1 MHVDEH
7 LRVLLHDAGKVG
19 KRAAGALEH
28 GQQLQSRHQA
38 VTGGV
43 VLQEDDVA
51 GLLAA
56 DDGAVREHALQN
68 VAIAH
73 GGLNHLEALLLHGD
87 GEAQVAHDGRDDL
100 GVGELATG
108 GQVGAADG
116 QDVVTVDLVAL
127 AVHEQHAV
135 GVAVVGQTDVGMGAQ
150 HELAQGLEVSGA
162 ALDVDVGAAV
172 IGVDSVHRG
181 AQALQRG
188 GRGLA
193 RSTVTAVDGNDQ
205 TIEPQAIKRIDGMID
220 ICLASVLHLD
230 DVAHAGTGRQRV
242 GSHGFLGHDP
252 GADLFLDRIGKLHTL
267 AAKEFD
273 AVELRRIM
281 RSRDDDA
288 AVELVLNGEQRHGR
302 RGDDAAAVRT
312 AALGHN
318 AGGQS
323 ALEHGARKTRVA
335 ADADIR
341 TKELG
346 RRAAQAKRKVARE
359 VGIGDATDAIGTED
373 VLGHRIAP
381 SLAGDMQPPTLVEK
395 EKRDPPRN
403 RQAPLVHCISK
414 GDKTLA
420 LGELGSAAGLLE
432 AVLLALDHA
441 SIARKETGL
450 LEVSTVVASVQKSAG
465 DAQAQSAGLTGDAA
479 AIAQSDNVELT
490 GGVGHLEGSK
500 GVLNELMTAE
510 ILLGVTL
517 VDGHL
522 AGAGDETDA
531 GDGVLTTAGTLVDNG
546 VLSHL

>member
-1 MHVDEH
+1 MD
-7 LRVLLHDAGKVG
+7 
-19 KRAAGALEH
+19 
-28 GQQLQSRHQA
+28 
-38 VTGGV
+38 
-43 VLQEDDVA
+43 
-51 GLLAA
+51 
-56 DDGAVREHALQN
+56 
-68 VAIAH
+68 
-73 GGLNHLEALLLHGD
+73 
-87 GEAQVAHDGRDDL
+87 
-100 GVGELATG
+100 
-108 GQVGAADG
+108 
-116 QDVVTVDLVAL
+116 
-127 AVHEQHAV
+127 
-135 GVAVVGQTDVGMGAQ
+135 
-150 HELAQGLEVSGA
+150 
-162 ALDVDVGAAV
+162 
-172 IGVDSVHRG
+172 RG

-193 RSTVTAVDGNDQ
+193 GSTVTAVDGNN
-205 TIEPQAIKRIDGMID
+205 QAVELKAVERADGMID
-220 ICLASVLHLD
+220 ICLAGVLHLD
-230 DVAHAGTGRQRV
+230 DVTHTGAGRQRV
-242 GSHGFLGHDP
+242 GSHGLLGHDP
-252 GADLFLDRIGKLHTL
+252 GADLFLDSIGKLHAL
-267 AAKEFD
+267 AAKELD

-281 RSRDDDA
+281 RSRNDDA
-288 AVELVLNGEQRHGR
+288 AIELVLDGEQRHGR
-302 RGDDAAAVRT
+302 RRDNAAAVRA

-323 ALEHGARKTRVA
+323 TLEHGARKARVT
-335 ADADIR
+335 ADADVR
-341 TKELG
+341 TKKLG
-346 RRAAQAKRKVARE
+346 RRAAQAKREVARKIG
-359 VGIGDATDAIGTED
+359 VGDATDAIGAED

-381 SLAGDMQPPTLVEK
+381 SLVGDMQPPTLVEK

-450 LEVSTVVASVQKSAG
+450 LEVSTVVASVQKSAS

>member
-7 LRVLLHDAGKVG
+7 LRVLLHDASKVG
-19 KRAAGALEH
+19 KGAAGALEH
-28 GQQLQSRHQA
+28 GQQLQSRHQTVA
-38 VTGGV
+38 GGV

-51 GLLAA
+51 GLLAT
-56 DDGAVREHALQN
+56 DNGTVLEHALQN
-68 VAIAH
+68 VAVAH
-73 GGLNHLEALLLHGD
+73 GGLDHLKALLLHCD
-87 GEAQVAHDGRDDL
+87 GETQVTHDGRDDL
-100 GVGELATG
+100 GVGELAASSK
-108 GQVGAADG
+108 VGAADS
-116 QDVVTVDLVAL
+116 QDVVAIDLVAL
-127 AVHEQHAV
+127 TVHEQHAI
-135 GVAVVGQTDVGMGAQ
+135 GVAVVGQADIGVGAQ
-150 HELAQGLEVSGA
+150 HELAQGLKVRGA
-162 ALDVDVGAAV
+162 ALDVNVGAAE
-172 IGVDSVHRG
+172 IGVDGMHRG

-188 GRGLA
+188 RRGLA
-193 RSTVTAVDGNDQ
+193 GSTVTAVNGNDQ
-205 TIEPQAIKRIDGMID
+205 AVELKAVEGADSVVD
-220 ICLASVLHLD
+220 VCLASVLHLD
-230 DVAHAGTGRQRV
+230 DVAHTGAGRQRV

-252 GADLFLDRIGKLHTL
+252 GADLFLDSIGKLHTL
-267 AAKEFD
+267 AAKELD
-273 AVELRRIM
+273 AVELRRIV
-281 RSRDDDA
+281 RSGDDNA
-288 AVELVLNGEQRHGR
+288 AIELVLNSEQRHGG
-302 RGDDAAAVRT
+302 RGDNAAAMRT

-323 ALEHGARKTRVA
+323 ALEHGARKARVA

-341 TKELG
+341 TKKLG
-346 RRAAQAKRKVARE
+346 RRTAQAKREVARE

-450 LEVSTVVASVQKSAG
+450 LEVSTVVASVQKSAS

-490 GGVGHLEGSK
+490 GGIGHLEGSK

>member
-1 MHVDEH
+1 M
-7 LRVLLHDAGKVG
+7 
-19 KRAAGALEH
+19 
-28 GQQLQSRHQA
+28 
-38 VTGGV
+38 
-43 VLQEDDVA
+43 
-51 GLLAA
+51 
-56 DDGAVREHALQN
+56 
-68 VAIAH
+68 
-73 GGLNHLEALLLHGD
+73 
-87 GEAQVAHDGRDDL
+87 
-100 GVGELATG
+100 
-108 GQVGAADG
+108 
-116 QDVVTVDLVAL
+116 
-127 AVHEQHAV
+127 
-135 GVAVVGQTDVGMGAQ
+135 GQTDVSMGAQ
-150 HELAQGLEVSGA
+150 HELAQGLKVRGATLNVNVS
-162 ALDVDVGAAV
+162 AAV
-172 IGVDSVHRG
+172 IGVDGMDRG

-193 RSTVTAVDGNDQ
+193 GSTVTAVDGNN
-205 TIEPQAIKRIDGMID
+205 QAVELKAVERADGMID
-220 ICLASVLHLD
+220 ICLAGVLHLD
-230 DVAHAGTGRQRV
+230 DVTHTGAGRQRV
-242 GSHGFLGHDP
+242 GSHGLLGHDP
-252 GADLFLDRIGKLHTL
+252 GADLFLNRVGKLHAL
-267 AAKEFD
+267 AAKELD

-281 RSRDDDA
+281 RSRNDDA
-288 AVELVLNGEQRHGR
+288 AIELVLDGEQRHGR
-302 RGDDAAAVRT
+302 RRDNAAAVRA

-323 ALEHGARKTRVA
+323 TLEHGARKARVT
-335 ADADIR
+335 ADADVR
-341 TKELG
+341 TKKLG
-346 RRAAQAKRKVARE
+346 RRAAQAKREVARKIG
-359 VGIGDATDAIGTED
+359 VGDATDAIGAED

-381 SLAGDMQPPTLVEK
+381 SLVGDMQPPTLVEK

-450 LEVSTVVASVQKSAG
+450 LEVSTVVASVQKSAS

>member
-1 MHVDEH
+1 MHVDKH

-19 KRAAGALEH
+19 EGTAGALEH
-28 GQQLQSRHQA
+28 GQKLQSRNQA

-51 GLLAA
+51 GLFAA
-56 DDGAVREHALQN
+56 DDGAVREHTLKN

-73 GGLNHLEALLLHGD
+73 GGLNHFEALLLHSD
-87 GEAQVAHDGRDDL
+87 GEAKVAHDGRDDL
-100 GVGELATG
+100 GVGEFAAG
-108 GQVGAADG
+108 GEVRTADS
-116 QDVVTVDLVAL
+116 QDVVTVDLVVL
-127 AVHEQHAV
+127 AVHEQHAI
-135 GVAVVGQTDVGMGAQ
+135 GVAVVGQADIGVGAQ
-150 HELAQGLEVSGA
+150 HELAQGLKVSGA
-162 ALDVDVGAAV
+162 ALNVNVSATV
-172 IGVDSVHRG
+172 IGVDGMDRG
-181 AQALQRG
+181 TQALQRG

-193 RSTVTAVDGNDQ
+193 RGAMAAVDGNDQ
-205 TIEPQAIKRIDGMID
+205 AIEPQTIKRIDGMVD
-220 ICLASVLHLD
+220 VCLAGVLHLD
-230 DVAHAGTGRQRV
+230 DVTHAGTGRKRV
-242 GSHGFLGHDP
+242 GSHGLLGHDP
-252 GADLFLDRIGKLHTL
+252 GADLFLDSIGKLHAL
-267 AAKEFD
+267 AAKELD
-273 AVELRRIM
+273 AVELRRIV
-281 RSRDDDA
+281 RSGDDDA
-288 AVELVLNGEQRHGR
+288 AVELVLDGEQRHGR
-302 RGDDAAAVRT
+302 RRNNAAAVRA

-335 ADADIR
+335 ADADVR

-346 RRAAQAKRKVARE
+346 RRAAQAKREVARE
-359 VGIGDATDAIGTED
+359 VGIGDATDAVGTED

-381 SLAGDMQPPTLVEK
+381 SLAGDIQPPTLVEK

-450 LEVSTVVASVQKSAG
+450 LEVSTVVASVQKSAS
-465 DAQAQSAGLTGDAA
+465 DAQTQSAGLTGDAA

>member
-1 MHVDEH
+1 
-7 LRVLLHDAGKVG
+7 
-19 KRAAGALEH
+19 
-28 GQQLQSRHQA
+28 
-38 VTGGV
+38 
-43 VLQEDDVA
+43 
-51 GLLAA
+51 
-56 DDGAVREHALQN
+56 
-68 VAIAH
+68 
-73 GGLNHLEALLLHGD
+73 
-87 GEAQVAHDGRDDL
+87 
-100 GVGELATG
+100 
-108 GQVGAADG
+108 
-116 QDVVTVDLVAL
+116 
-127 AVHEQHAV
+127 
-135 GVAVVGQTDVGMGAQ
+135 
-150 HELAQGLEVSGA
+150 
-162 ALDVDVGAAV
+162 
-172 IGVDSVHRG
+172 
-181 AQALQRG
+181 
-188 GRGLA
+188 
-193 RSTVTAVDGNDQ
+193 
-205 TIEPQAIKRIDGMID
+205 
-220 ICLASVLHLD
+220 
-230 DVAHAGTGRQRV
+230 
-242 GSHGFLGHDP
+242 
-252 GADLFLDRIGKLHTL
+252 
-267 AAKEFD
+267 
-273 AVELRRIM
+273 M
-281 RSRDDDA
+281 RSGDDDA
-288 AVELVLNGEQRHGR
+288 SIELVLDGEQRHGR
-302 RGDDAAAVRT
+302 RRNDAAAVRA

-323 ALEHGARKTRVA
+323 ALEHGARKTRVT

-346 RRAAQAKRKVARE
+346 RRAAQAKREVARE
-359 VGIGDATDAIGTED
+359 VGIGDATDAVGTED

-450 LEVSTVVASVQKSAG
+450 LEVSTVVASVQKSAS